1 MDSFEQIVAKILS
14 EQGYWTK
21 IGYKI
26 LLTKEEKRFVDN
38 PFMPRPEV
46 DIVAYRPGENEL
58 LWVECKSYLDSNG
71 VRFLAFIG
79 EDNVHAR
86 RLKIFNDKRLRDFL
100 AEKLIHQLIKQ
111 GLMKTKPDLKFCL
124 VTGNIFNHKE
134 RDEIR
139 AHFAREGWLLFDE
152 FWVKKG
158 LLALANSGYD
168 NDVAVITA
176 KLFDRISDGDQI
188 KR

>member
-26 LLTKEEKRFVDN
+26 ELTKEEKRFIEN
-38 PFMPRPEV
+38 PSMPRPEV
-46 DIVAYRPGENEL
+46 DIVAFRPGENLL

-71 VRFLAFIG
+71 VRSLAFIG
-79 EDNVHAR
+79 EENVHAR
-86 RLKIFNDKRLRDFL
+86 RFKIFNNERLRVLL
-100 AEKLIHQLIKQ
+100 AEKLVDQLIEQ
-111 GLMKTKPDLKFCL
+111 RLLKTKPALKFCL
-124 VTGNIFNHKE
+124 VTGNIYNQKE
-134 RDEIR
+134 REEIR
-139 AHFAREGWLLFDE
+139 AHFASKGWLLYDE
-152 FWVKKG
+152 FWVKNG

-176 KLFDRISDGDQI
+176 KLFDRISD
-188 KR
+188 